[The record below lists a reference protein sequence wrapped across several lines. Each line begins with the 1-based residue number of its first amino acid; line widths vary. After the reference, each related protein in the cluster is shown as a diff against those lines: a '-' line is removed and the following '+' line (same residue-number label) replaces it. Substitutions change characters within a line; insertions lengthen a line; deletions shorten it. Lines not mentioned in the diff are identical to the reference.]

1 MTGEPAKARPINV
14 DLRVDPETGSRI
26 VTMWE
31 RPDDYVIITASRQAS
46 DSLID
51 AAARIA
57 KNDKGDDK

>member
-1 MTGEPAKARPINV
+1 MTGEPAKARPANV

-31 RPDDYVIITASRQAS
+31 RPDDYVILTASRHAS
-46 DSLID
+46 DSLSD

-57 KNDKGDDK
+57 KGVDK